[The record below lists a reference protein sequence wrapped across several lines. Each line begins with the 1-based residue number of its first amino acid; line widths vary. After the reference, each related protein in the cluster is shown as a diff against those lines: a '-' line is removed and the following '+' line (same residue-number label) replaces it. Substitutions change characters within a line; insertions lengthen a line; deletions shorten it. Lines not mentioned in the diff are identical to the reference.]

1 MSLSTGSGKLNLLLK
16 ELRLR
21 WEETQISWHD
31 PVSQAFEEKH
41 CRPLEMQIVATLREL
56 DRLALAI
63 DQARRDC
70 GA

>member
-21 WEETQISWHD
+21 WEETRHIWND

-41 CRPLEMQIVATLREL
+41 TGPLEMQIVATLREL

-63 DQARRDC
+63 DQARREC
-70 GA
+70 G

>member
-1 MSLSTGSGKLNLLLK
+1 MSLSTGCGKLSLILK

-21 WEETQISWHD
+21 WDETRAVWND
-31 PVSQAFEEKH
+31 PVSQAFEDNH
-41 CRPLEMQIVATLREL
+41 YTPLEMQLLATLREL

-70 GA
+70 G

>member
-1 MSLSTGSGKLNLLLK
+1 MSLNTGSGKLNHVLK

-21 WEETQISWHD
+21 WEETRAVWND
-31 PVSQAFEEKH
+31 PVSQAFDEKH
-41 CRPLEMQIVATLREL
+41 AAPLEMQLVTTLREL

-70 GA
+70 G